1 MKFCDIIEIIRK
13 GVVALYIQND
23 LNKIKSGISDN
34 IGNKVKLK
42 SKQGRKQIIVREG
55 VIENTYPSIFTVKL
69 DEQNDVP
76 TSRRRVSYSYT
87 DVLTKAVELIICE
100 PKNTAE

>member
-87 DVLTKAVELIICE
+87 DVFTKAVELIVCE

>member
-34 IGNKVKLK
+34 IGNKVKL
-42 SKQGRKQIIVREG
+42 

-87 DVLTKAVELIICE
+87 DVLTKAVELIVCE